1 LQLSV
6 GKEVVSVAWMRMMGA
21 DSVDYHERTVAGRGD
36 DPVAASG
43 EYYSSRGETPMSW
56 GGSGC
61 GLLGLVGEVDLAD
74 YRAVFGIGGAH
85 DPRTGRRLV
94 GCLRPGLE
102 LVISPHK
109 SVTELG
115 VIGRADD
122 MHEIVDA
129 ERDATLE
136 YLDRLVTAR
145 GGRRGRAQTRVATG
159 GLIWAMSRHA
169 TTRAGDPQV
178 HDHVLIAN
186 AVLMRDARGG
196 WKGADTA
203 FLRDHLHAATAVGRM
218 AAAAKAVELGYG
230 IVADPGPSGR
240 LGGWAIA
247 GIPAEVCELHS
258 TRSSQITAAVGPD
271 ASYAARSVAARA
283 TRDRKAEVHVEDLL
297 TRWQDELSAAGH
309 SPNDLLAAVE
319 AAGSAY
325 ELPEVDLAQLAGELL
340 GPDGRLASEKT
351 FTRGDVIIAA
361 APHLHGLPL
370 SVLDQVVE
378 AVLAN
383 DDAVTLPIVT
393 GSREPVWTARCVL
406 ANEER
411 IATMAELLAGDDG
424 PKVEQQAA
432 LDAVTRLEESLGV
445 PLTAAQHEVAIGLL
459 VSGHSFDLVMGV
471 AGSGKTTTL
480 AAVREGFESAG
491 YTVLGTAT
499 SGQAAKNL
507 GEGAGIESRTVASLA
522 WRLEHSTLELSDR
535 HVLILDEGAMTSDV
549 DLARLLTAVERSGAK
564 LIIVGDD
571 RQLDAI
577 GPGGAL
583 TALAERHP
591 EQLWALT
598 DNLRQNDP
606 AERVALSNLRDG
618 DIAAAVGWYTRNGR
632 VHHVPDRRRAV
643 SGMIRAWARD
653 IDAGRVPL
661 LLAYRRDSVEALNR
675 VARDLWERSGRLTGP
690 ELTAPGGR
698 TYRAG
703 DQVITLAPGPKG
715 TWVTSQAARVT
726 AVDPEAQALTAITP
740 DGRQLQMG
748 LEDIVPDRLAYGY
761 AITAHRA
768 QGTTVEVAHVL
779 DDGGGRELAYVAM
792 SRARNASHV
801 YTTAPDLA
809 EAAQRLTWSWD
820 DERQQQW
827 ATDQAR
833 AAQRLANLR
842 AEHQQLIGRIP
853 PDLTD
858 QVAHVHKQQAVL
870 EKDLADLRTG
880 AGRWANTPIRTSYE
894 EFQVARHAHEEILRR
909 VQDPHRGLF
918 ARHRIRD
925 DLKTIA
931 ARLQAAEG
939 AWQRTVEPH
948 ARLLEGEGSR
958 FAAQIG
964 ELEGAQQARSDFIK
978 THPELIERVNQLRRA
993 IGAQRS
999 SPRRPRPFAR
1009 NAPTPPP
1016 IIQQRGLGPSYDL
1029 PPTPAVPRSPEL

>member
-1 LQLSV
+1 MQLSV
-6 GKEVVSVAWMRMMGA
+6 GKEVVHVAWMRMMGA
-21 DSVDYHERTVAGRGD
+21 DSVEYHEHTVAGRGD

-56 GGSGC
+56 GGSGRE
-61 GLLGLVGEVDLAD
+61 LLDLAGEVDLAD

-85 DPRTGRRLV
+85 NPRTGRRLV

-109 SVTELG
+109 SVAETG

-129 ERDATLE
+129 ERDATLG
-136 YLDRLVTAR
+136 YLDRLVSER

-159 GLIWAMSRHA
+159 GLIWATSRHA

-258 TRSSQITAAVGPD
+258 TRSAQITAAVGPD
-271 ASYAARSVAARA
+271 ASYASRSVAARA
-283 TRDRKAEVHVEDLL
+283 TRDRKAEVRVEDLL
-297 TRWQDELSAAGH
+297 TRWKEELTAAGH
-309 SPNDLLAAVE
+309 PPDDLLAVVE
-319 AAGSAY
+319 AAGNAY
-325 ELPEVDLAQLAGELL
+325 QLPEVDLEELASQLL

-361 APHLHGLPL
+361 APHLHGLPV
-370 SVLDQVVE
+370 SVLDQAVE
-378 AVLAN
+378 TVLASS
-383 DDAVTLPIVT
+383 DAVALPVVT
-393 GSREPVWTARCVL
+393 GSREPVLTARCVL
-406 ANEER
+406 ADEER
-411 IATMAELLAGDDG
+411 IATLAESLTGDDG
-424 PKVEQQAA
+424 PKVEEQGA
-432 LDAVTRLEESLGV
+432 LDAVSSLEECLGV
-445 PLTAAQHEVAIGLL
+445 PLTATQEEVAIGLL
-459 VSGHSFDLVMGV
+459 VGGHRFDLVMGV

-480 AAVREGFESAG
+480 AAVCEGFESAG

-499 SGQAAKNL
+499 SGQAARNL
-507 GEGAGIESRTVASLA
+507 GEGAGIESRTVASLS
-522 WRLEHSTLELSDR
+522 WRLDHNTLELSDR

-571 RQLDAI
+571 RQLGAI
-577 GPGGAL
+577 GAGGAL

-591 EQLWALT
+591 EQRWALT

-606 AERVALSNLRDG
+606 AEAVALGELRHG
-618 DIAAAVGWYTRNGR
+618 DLAAAVGWYARNGR
-632 VHHVPDRRRAV
+632 VHPVPDRRRAV
-643 SGMIRAWARD
+643 TRMIRAWASD
-653 IDAGRVPL
+653 IDAGRDPL
-661 LLAYRRDSVEALNR
+661 LLAYRRDNVEALNG
-675 VARDLWERSGRLTGP
+675 VARDLWQRSGRLTGP

-703 DQVITLAPGPKG
+703 DLVITLSPGPHG
-715 TWVTSQAARVT
+715 AWVTSQAARVT
-726 AVDPEAQALTAITP
+726 AVDPEAQTLTAITP

-748 LEDIVPDRLAYGY
+748 LEDIGADRLAYGY

-801 YTTAPDLA
+801 YTRPLRISPKPPNASPGPGMTSAASNGSLTRLEPPSVSPSCVPSTDDSLTVSRLTSPTSSLMSTNNRPRSKQTLPTSAPASGGGRRHPFDLA
-809 EAAQRLTWSWD
+809 TRTS
-820 DERQQQW
+820 
-827 ATDQAR
+827 
-833 AAQRLANLR
+833 NLR
-842 AEHQQLIGRIP
+842 AMPTKRSSAAPKSPTAESLPDTAAAMTSRPVP
-853 PDLTD
+853 PD
-858 QVAHVHKQQAVL
+858 
-870 EKDLADLRTG
+870 
-880 AGRWANTPIRTSYE
+880 
-894 EFQVARHAHEEILRR
+894 
-909 VQDPHRGLF
+909 
-918 ARHRIRD
+918 
-925 DLKTIA
+925 
-931 ARLQAAEG
+931 
-939 AWQRTVEPH
+939 
-948 ARLLEGEGSR
+948 
-958 FAAQIG
+958 
-964 ELEGAQQARSDFIK
+964 
-978 THPELIERVNQLRRA
+978 
-993 IGAQRS
+993 
-999 SPRRPRPFAR
+999 
-1009 NAPTPPP
+1009 
-1016 IIQQRGLGPSYDL
+1016 
-1029 PPTPAVPRSPEL
+1029 

>member
-6 GKEVVSVAWMRMMGA
+6 GKEVVRVAWMRMMGI
-21 DSVDYHERTVAGRGD
+21 DSVEYHEHTVAGRGD

-43 EYYSSRGETPMSW
+43 DYYSSRGETPMSW

-61 GLLGLVGEVDLAD
+61 GLLGLAGEVDLAD

-109 SVTELG
+109 SVAELG
-115 VIGRADD
+115 VIGRAED

-136 YLDRLVTAR
+136 YLDRLVAER

-159 GLIWAMSRHA
+159 GLIWATSRHA

-247 GIPAEVCELHS
+247 GIPDEVCELHS
-258 TRSSQITAAVGPD
+258 TRSAQITAAVGPD

-283 TRDRKAEVHVEDLL
+283 TRDRKAEVPVEDLL
-297 TRWQDELSAAGH
+297 TRWQEELTAAGH
-309 SPNDLLAAVE
+309 PPADLLAE
-319 AAGSAY
+319 IETAGSTY
-325 ELPEVDLAQLAGELL
+325 QLPEVDLEQLAGELL

-361 APHLHGLPL
+361 APHLHGLPV

-383 DDAVTLPIVT
+383 DDAVALPVVT

-406 ANEER
+406 ADEER
-411 IATMAELLAGDDG
+411 ITTLAEALTGDDG
-424 PKVEQQAA
+424 PKVEEKAA
-432 LDAVTRLEESLGV
+432 LDAAARLEESLGV
-445 PLTAAQHEVAIGLL
+445 PLTPTQHEVAIGLL
-459 VSGHSFDLVMGV
+459 VSGHRFDLVMGV

-480 AAVREGFESAG
+480 TAVREGFESAG

-499 SGQAAKNL
+499 SGQAARNL
-507 GEGAGIESRTVASLA
+507 GEGSGIESRTVASLS
-522 WRLEHSTLELSDR
+522 WRLEHGTLELSDR
-535 HVLILDEGAMTSDV
+535 HVLILDEGAMTPDV

-564 LIIVGDD
+564 LIVVGDD
-571 RQLDAI
+571 RQLGAI

-591 EQLWALT
+591 DQLWALT
-598 DNLRQNDP
+598 DNLRQHDP
-606 AERVALSNLRDG
+606 AERGALSQLRDG
-618 DIAAAVGWYTRNGR
+618 DLAAAVAWYARNGR
-632 VHHVPDRRRAV
+632 VHPVPDRRRAV
-643 SGMIRAWARD
+643 THMIRAWARD
-653 IDAGRVPL
+653 IDAGRDPL
-661 LLAYRRDSVEALNR
+661 LLAYRRDNVEALNN

-715 TWVTSQAARVT
+715 AWVTSQAARVT
-726 AVDPEAQALTAITP
+726 AVDPEAHTLTAITP
-740 DGRQLQMG
+740 DGRQLQMW
-748 LEDIVPDRLAYGY
+748 LDDIGADRLAYGY

-768 QGTTVEVAHVL
+768 QGTTVEVTHVL

-801 YTTAPDLA
+801 YTTAPDLTQAA
-809 EAAQRLTWSWD
+809 ERLVWSWD
-820 DERQQQW
+820 DERRQQW

-833 AAQRLANLR
+833 AAQRLAELR
-842 AEHQQLIGRIP
+842 ATHQQLVERIP
-853 PDLTD
+853 PDVSD
-858 QVAHVHKQQAVL
+858 QLARVRERQQDL
-870 EKDLADLRTG
+870 DKDLADLRTG
-880 AGRWANTPIRTSYE
+880 AGRWANTPVRLSFE
-894 EFQVARHAHEEILRR
+894 DLQLARRAHEDNLCL
-909 VQDPHRGLF
+909 VQDPHRGLL
-918 ARHRIRD
+918 ARHRSRGS
-925 DLKTIA
+925 LTTSA
-931 ARLQAAEG
+931 AALQAAERS
-939 AWQRTVEPH
+939 WQDTTEPK
-948 ARLLEGEGSR
+948 ARLLQSERSQLSR
-958 FAAQIG
+958 DACG
-964 ELEGAQQARSDFIK
+964 LERAQQARVEFIE
-978 THPELIERVNQLRRA
+978 THPELIDRINQLRRA
-993 IGAQRS
+993 EHTQQTSSHLHRPGRS
-999 SPRRPRPFAR
+999 GPTRPPSGQSRSAALAYESPPLPAE
-1009 NAPTPPP
+1009 
-1016 IIQQRGLGPSYDL
+1016 LSGPDL
-1029 PPTPAVPRSPEL
+1029 